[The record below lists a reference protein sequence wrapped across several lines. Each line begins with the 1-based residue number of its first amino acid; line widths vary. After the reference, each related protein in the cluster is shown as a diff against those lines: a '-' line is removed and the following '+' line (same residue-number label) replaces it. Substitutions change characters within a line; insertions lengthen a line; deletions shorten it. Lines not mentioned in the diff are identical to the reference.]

1 MWWTQGLFVLP
12 KKKYKVVSSKGH
24 SYEAFLVHLTNS
36 NAVSLVLDIRRS
48 NLQSAIKVLCFIMSR
63 YSRPPNSSLYVRNV
77 PSNERFVFN
86 CWICAMTFSR
96 KHVLLFIVLHDQTWQ
111 PNRLAVDVRETFGK
125 RFPYIYG
132 SIFTNVLIVKL
143 ELQMKYSFL
152 PLYIDH
158 RHYSCPLI
166 ILLQHEI

>member
-1 MWWTQGLFVLP
+1 MKINNKVIFLKSFFLIGFFLLLMWWTQGLFVLP
-12 KKKYKVVSSKGH
+12 KKYKVVSSKGH

-111 PNRLAVDVRETFGK
+111 PNVSLTSTAV
-125 RFPYIYG
+125 
-132 SIFTNVLIVKL
+132 
-143 ELQMKYSFL
+143 FL
-152 PLYIDH
+152 PMF
-158 RHYSCPLI
+158 
-166 ILLQHEI
+166 

>member
-1 MWWTQGLFVLP
+1 MKINNKAIFFKSFFLIVFFFCYWCDEHRACLSFQ
-12 KKKYKVVSSKGH
+12 KKYKVVSSKGH

-111 PNRLAVDVRETFGK
+111 PNVSLTSTAV
-125 RFPYIYG
+125 
-132 SIFTNVLIVKL
+132 
-143 ELQMKYSFL
+143 FL
-152 PLYIDH
+152 PMF
-158 RHYSCPLI
+158 
-166 ILLQHEI
+166 